1 MCAGNAYEFAG
12 YSQPEVQYKGNAVK
26 TTARGK
32 RRVKFADGT
41 VVEITYPKYYLRGD
55 KAQRL
60 TYLYASYF
68 ILNLI
73 IMRATFSDSLSS
85 CSLIRRHSVHE

>member
-1 MCAGNAYEFAG
+1 MAFVAGNMYEFSG

-41 VVEITYPKYYLRGD
+41 VIEITYPKYYLRG
-55 KAQRL
+55 KSCTSA
-60 TYLYASYF
+60 ASFY
-68 ILNLI
+68 N
-73 IMRATFSDSLSS
+73 
-85 CSLIRRHSVHE
+85 V

>member
-1 MCAGNAYEFAG
+1 MKAFKFGAGNSFQFAG

-32 RRVKFADGT
+32 RRVTFADGT

-55 KAQRL
+55 KAL
-60 TYLYASYF
+60 EAH
-68 ILNLI
+68 
-73 IMRATFSDSLSS
+73 SS
-85 CSLIRRHSVHE
+85 SGKSF